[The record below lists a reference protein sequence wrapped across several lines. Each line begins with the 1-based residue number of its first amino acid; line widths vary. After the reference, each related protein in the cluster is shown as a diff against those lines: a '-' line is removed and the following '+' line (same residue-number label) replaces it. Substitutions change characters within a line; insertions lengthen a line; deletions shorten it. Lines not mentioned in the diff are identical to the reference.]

1 MLKKMF
7 SLTFLVVFLLL
18 SSGQMPA
25 AAEDISVTAEV
36 DRRSLELGSFC
47 QLKITVKGAQK
58 VEPVVLPKI
67 EGMESRY
74 LGPST
79 SIAMMNG
86 QYSASR
92 SFQYN
97 LYPLSE
103 GRYTVPALDVVIN
116 GNTYST
122 EPIYLEVTASR
133 AAAGPGRLNGP
144 KDSLQ
149 DKIFLT
155 LSASQQEYYVNE
167 RIPLSMKLYIQNLS
181 VRNVHYPEIDHAGF
195 AVQDSPDVQ
204 QSTEI
209 LGGLKYD
216 VITFRAEVFPTR
228 QGDLTLGPARLVCDI
243 LFKNTQSRSS
253 INRMD
258 SLLNDSFFR
267 GLFEDFDQQ
276 TISIKSAD
284 LKISVLPLPD
294 EGRPKDFSG
303 AVGQYD
309 FDATVTPTAVKVG
322 DPLTV
327 RMSASGQGN
336 LEAIQ
341 MPTLEG
347 EGAFKF
353 YDPQVT
359 ENPRS
364 KSLEQVAIPMSDA
377 IKAFPAVRF
386 SYFDTESRQYKTV
399 TRGPFPLTITKLK
412 EGEQLKIVGLGT
424 SPGQP
429 MVETETLGQDLL
441 FIKDRPGP
449 FYPRAR
455 LFLFQRPGFWML
467 IAALLSAWGGLFGY
481 YHFHRKLKTDTRF
494 ARRFHAPRA
503 ARAGL
508 KQAQVFMAQGESRPF
523 YDMLFKTVQDYFGNT
538 FHIPGGAVSPEVVL
552 KVLQDKGAPEAVL
565 EHIRLFYAECESVRY
580 ASVQPRKEQMAA
592 SFARVTTMIELI
604 EKNGK

>member
-1 MLKKMF
+1 MIPNKV
-7 SLTFLVVFLLL
+7 SQIFLICFVLL
-18 SSGQMPA
+18 SCGRMPV

-47 QLKITVKGAQK
+47 QLKVTVQGEQK

-79 SIAMMNG
+79 SITLING
-86 QYSASR
+86 RYSASR

-103 GRYTVPALDVVIN
+103 GRYTIPAIDVVVN
-116 GNTYST
+116 GKTYST
-122 EPIYLEVTASR
+122 EPIYLDVTSSPAV
-133 AAAGPGRLNGP
+133 GQDRLNGP

-155 LSASQQEYYVNE
+155 LSLPQREYYVNE
-167 RIPLSMKLYIQNLS
+167 LIPVTMKLYIQNLS
-181 VRNVHYPEIDHAGF
+181 VRNVHYPELAHVGF
-195 AVQDSPDVQ
+195 AVQNSQDIE

-216 VITFRAEVFPTR
+216 AITFYAQVYPTR
-228 QGDLTLGPARLVCDI
+228 PGTLTLGPAEIVCDI
-243 LFKNTQSRSS
+243 LFKNPQARSPFG
-253 INRMD
+253 RAD
-258 SLLNDSFFR
+258 GLLNDSFFR
-267 GLFEDFDQQ
+267 GLFEDYDQQ

-284 LKISVLPLPD
+284 LKIPVLPLPD

-303 AVGQYD
+303 AVGQYK
-309 FDATVTPTAVKVG
+309 FDATVTPTDVKVG

-327 RMSASGQGN
+327 RMTVTGN
-336 LEAIQ
+336 GNPDAVQ

-353 YDPQVT
+353 YEPQVT
-359 ENPRS
+359 ENPNS
-364 KSLEQVAIPMSDA
+364 KSVEQVAMPTSEN
-377 IKAFPAVRF
+377 IKAFPAVSF
-386 SYFDTESRQYKTV
+386 SYFETDSRQYKTI
-399 TRGPFPLTITKLK
+399 TRGPFPLTISKLE
-412 EGEQLKIVGLGT
+412 EGEQLKIVGLGAA
-424 SPGQP
+424 PGQP
-429 MVETETLGQDLL
+429 LIEPETLGQDIL

-449 FYPRAR
+449 FYPRDH
-455 LFLFQRPGFWML
+455 LFLFQRPGFWLLAVVLML
-467 IAALLSAWGGLFGY
+467 AWSGLYGY
-481 YHFHRKLKTDTRF
+481 YHFHRKLATDSRF

-508 KQAQVFMAQGESRPF
+508 KQAQGFLGQGDSRQF
-523 YDMLFKTVQDYFGNT
+523 YDILFKTVQDYFGNT
-538 FHIPGGAVSPEVVL
+538 FHIPGGAVSQDVVL
-552 KVLQDKGAPEAVL
+552 KLLREKGAPDAVL
-565 EHIRLFYAECESVRY
+565 ERVRAFYAECDSVRY
-580 ASVQPRKEQMAA
+580 ALVQPRREQMAG
-592 SFARVTTMIELI
+592 SFSRVTEMIEFV